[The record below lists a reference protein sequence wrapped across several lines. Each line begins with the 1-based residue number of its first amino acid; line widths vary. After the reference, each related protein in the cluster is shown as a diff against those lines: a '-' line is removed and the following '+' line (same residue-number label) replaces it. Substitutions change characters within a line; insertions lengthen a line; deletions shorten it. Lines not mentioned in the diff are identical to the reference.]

1 MIVLDNLKDTYPDL
15 RLGYVL
21 VNIFSA
27 HFYMKDKFKIDQLC
41 SNALLSIDVEKILAD
56 YGENTDRR

>member
-1 MIVLDNLKDTYPDL
+1 MIVVDNLKDTYPDL

-41 SNALLSIDVEKILAD
+41 SNAPLSIDVEKVLSN
-56 YGENTDRR
+56 YRENNDRH

>member
-15 RLGYVL
+15 KLGYVL

-27 HFYMKDKFKIDQLC
+27 HFYLKDQFKIDQLR
-41 SNALLSIDVEKILAD
+41 SNRLLSIDLENVLAD
-56 YGENTDRR
+56 YNRKK

>member
-15 RLGYVL
+15 KLGYVL

-27 HFYMKDKFKIDQLC
+27 HFYLKDQFKIDQLR
-41 SNALLSIDVEKILAD
+41 SNVPLSIDLEKVLAD
-56 YGENTDRR
+56 YNL

>member
-15 RLGYVL
+15 KLGYVL

-27 HFYMKDKFKIDQLC
+27 HFYLKDKFKIDQLC
-41 SNALLSIDVEKILAD
+41 SNALLSIELGKVLAD
-56 YGENTDRR
+56 YRENNDRH